1 MKHRRLYPAVL
12 VMLAIMCTPFL
23 AMAQTD
29 SGKLEREYDHPIEDL
44 KQALQALHADDT
56 VKLPTLRGFVTDSL
70 AVGVY
75 ERPYYQFETELVSRN
90 PDRTLLRVRARVTA
104 WHTDNAGGSQEYR
117 SLSSNARLESE
128 FLDRV
133 GSYLAKIDSDLAGR
147 IQSLQKKLDEL
158 NSKTEVLEKRRE
170 ELISQDK
177 RLEDALH
184 SQSEEVKHVMV
195 LKSGTRILSRPRADS
210 AVLATTERDD
220 MFEIANQRPGWVG
233 LILDGGSTG
242 WLPANATK
250 EVSGSADQTA
260 LSEVLKETPKP
271 FVVTRESVTQ
281 FLGDWPSLRGQQALF
296 LWAQPVGVSHSEA
309 REKLLYV
316 KQLFADRYRDAVHT
330 DVKYVGL
337 VVIFMGTD
345 KSAVAA
351 ARLDDIGQWLNG
363 RMPDSEFMKRC
374 SLDPPEVFR
383 MHAR

>member
-1 MKHRRLYPAVL
+1 
-12 VMLAIMCTPFL
+12 
-23 AMAQTD
+23 
-29 SGKLEREYDHPIEDL
+29 
-44 KQALQALHADDT
+44 
-56 VKLPTLRGFVTDSL
+56 
-70 AVGVY
+70 
-75 ERPYYQFETELVSRN
+75 
-90 PDRTLLRVRARVTA
+90 VRARVTA

-133 GSYLAKIDSDLAGR
+133 GSYLAKIDSDLVGR

-170 ELISQDK
+170 ELISKNK

-195 LKSGTRILSRPRADS
+195 LKSGTRILSRPRAD
-210 AVLATTERDD
+210 ATVLATTERDD
-220 MFEIANQRPGWVG
+220 MFKIANQRPGWVG
-233 LILDGGSTG
+233 LSLDGGSTG
-242 WLPANATK
+242 WLPANVTK
-250 EVSGSADQTA
+250 EISGSADQTA

-309 REKLLYV
+309 REKLSYV

-337 VVIFMGTD
+337 VVIFIGTD